1 MPGLTTDEIDGI
13 AEQMTQKL
21 IDANRAAWVDPETHS
36 KHHRWAARKM
46 QDEEEVQQMR
56 RKVLTSTLMWAAPLA
71 LIWLSGAVLKDFAK
85 AIGRI
90 LGIGD

>member
-13 AEQMTQKL
+13 AEQMTQRL
-21 IDANRAAWVDPETHS
+21 ISANRAAWVDPETHS

-46 QDEEEVQQMR
+46 QDEEDRRSVQ
-56 RKVLTSTLMWAAPLA
+56 RKVLTSTLMWAAPIA
-71 LIWLSGAVLKDFAK
+71 LIWFGSLVFKDFAR
-85 AIGRI
+85 AIGRV